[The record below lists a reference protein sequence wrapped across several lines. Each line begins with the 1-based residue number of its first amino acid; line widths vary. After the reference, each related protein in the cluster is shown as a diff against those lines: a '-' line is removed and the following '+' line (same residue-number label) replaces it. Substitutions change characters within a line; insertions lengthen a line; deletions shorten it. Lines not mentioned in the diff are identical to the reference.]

1 MELGRRSE
9 TSPASGRRTEDVA
22 ALITRIRRLESQAH
36 GIVEMVATERD
47 TLEVLQQFSAMMAA
61 GREAAI
67 AFAKLRLR
75 DSLNK
80 NLHDET
86 AVDVLLEQIEPVLAR
101 AARLP

>member
-1 MELGRRSE
+1 MELGRGSE
-9 TSPASGRRTEDVA
+9 SSRASGRTDDVA
-22 ALITRIRRLESQAH
+22 ALITRIRRLEGQAH

-61 GREAAI
+61 GREAAL

-80 NLHDET
+80 NLPDET
-86 AVDVLLEQIEPVLAR
+86 AVDALLEQIEPVLAR